1 MISIDVECD
10 LYHNFTYI
18 CFRNKFLME
27 NKCEFCNYKSVAET
41 KLTERE
47 LEELSCN
54 CLTVS
59 FKKGDSIIR
68 QGTYSTNVAYL
79 KSGLAKIHIE
89 GPYHVQVVRIVKP
102 ANYLG
107 LPTTFGDKV
116 NQYSVTAVENSE
128 VCFIDITYFRKL
140 LALNHDFSNQIIV
153 ELCKGEIESYQK
165 CVNRTQKQVRGKVAD
180 VLLDFSD
187 NIYHSDKFV
196 LQINQEDLG
205 NLVDASRES
214 ISRVLNDFGREGL
227 IKISGKEVEIVKKS
241 MLQMISKHGW

>member
-1 MISIDVECD
+1 
-10 LYHNFTYI
+10 
-18 CFRNKFLME
+18 ME
-27 NKCEFCNYKSVAET
+27 NKCEFCCYKSVAES
-41 KLTERE
+41 KLAYHE
-47 LEELSCN
+47 LQELSCN
-54 CLTVS
+54 CLTVC

-79 KSGLAKIHIE
+79 KSGLVKIHIE
-89 GPYHVQVVRIVKP
+89 GPYHVQLVRIVKP
-102 ANYLG
+102 SNYLG

-180 VLLDFSD
+180 VLLDFTD
-187 NIYHSDKFV
+187 NIYHSDKFM
-196 LQINQEDLG
+196 LHISQEDLG

-214 ISRVLNDFGREGL
+214 ISRVLSDFGKEG
-227 IKISGKEVEIVKKS
+227 IMRISGRQVEILNKEMLVK
-241 MLQMISKHGW
+241 ISKHGW